1 MSLGPVSTSL
11 GSRTSLARRLA
22 EDVRSRIMSGEY
34 APGERLPSEA
44 ELVRHYEVSRVTV
57 RTALRTLEA
66 QGLVDVRHGSGSFVS
81 DFGAGIRAGLQELRS
96 ISDTI
101 REMGHEPGMER
112 HAMQRRP
119 ATVTE
124 AAKLGVDAGTEVL
137 AVERMILADG
147 QAVAFSYD
155 VVPLAGFSPAL
166 VDQLGTGSL
175 FATLHEAGLMPARAL
190 AEVHAISDES
200 IGWGPQKPVPGL
212 YVLLDQV
219 HFSRRGSAVAYS
231 RTYFV
236 EGRFQFVVLRTN

>member
-1 MSLGPVSTSL
+1 VSTSL
-11 GSRTSLARRLA
+11 GARTSLARRLA

-44 ELVRHYEVSRVTV
+44 ELVRRYEVSRVTV

-81 DFGAGIRAGLQELRS
+81 NFGAGIRAGLQELRS

-101 REMGHEPGMER
+101 REMGHEPRMER
-112 HAMQRRP
+112 HSRARRP
-119 ATVTE
+119 ATEVE
-124 AAKLGVDAGTEVL
+124 AAKLGVAAGAEVF
-137 AVERMILADG
+137 AIERMILADE
-147 QAVAFSYD
+147 QAVAYSYD
-155 VVPLAGFSPAL
+155 VVPIAGFPAEL
-166 VDQLGTGSL
+166 VDELGVGSL
-175 FATLHEAGLMPARAL
+175 FATLDAAGLMPARAL
-190 AEVHAISDES
+190 AEVHAISDET

-219 HFSRRGSAVAYS
+219 HFSRRGNAVAHS

>member
-1 MSLGPVSTSL
+1 MSQGPVSTSL

-119 ATVTE
+119 ATATE
-124 AAKLGVDAGTEVL
+124 AAKLGVDVGTEVL

-155 VVPLAGFSPAL
+155 VVPVAGFSPSL

-175 FATLHEAGLMPARAL
+175 FATLREAGLMPSRAL

>member
-1 MSLGPVSTSL
+1 MSTSL
-11 GSRTSLARRLA
+11 GARTSLARRLA

-101 REMGHEPGMER
+101 REMGHEPRMER
-112 HAMQRRP
+112 HARQRRP
-119 ATVTE
+119 ATPGE
-124 AAKLGVDAGTEVL
+124 AAKLGIAAGEDVL
-137 AVERMILADG
+137 AVERMILADER
-147 QAVAFSYD
+147 AVAYSYD
-155 VVPLAGFSPAL
+155 VVPLAGFPDEL
-166 VDQLGTGSL
+166 VEQLGAGSL
-175 FATLHEAGLMPARAL
+175 FGTLDAAGLMPARAL
-190 AEVHAISDES
+190 AEVHAISDET

-219 HFSRRGSAVAYS
+219 HFSRRGSAVAHS

>member
-1 MSLGPVSTSL
+1 VSMSASL
-11 GSRTSLARRLA
+11 RGRTSLARQLA
-22 EDVRSRIMSGEY
+22 EDVRSRIMSGEF

-44 ELVRHYEVSRVTV
+44 DLVRCYEVSRVTV

-81 DFGAGIRAGLQELRS
+81 DFGGGIRAGLQELRS

-101 REMGHEPGMER
+101 REMGHEPRMER
-112 HAMQRRP
+112 HASERRP
-119 ATVTE
+119 ATATE
-124 AAKLGVDAGTEVL
+124 TAKLGIPVGAEVL
-137 AVERMILADG
+137 ALERMVLADE
-147 QAVAFSYD
+147 QVVAYSFD
-155 VVPLAGFSPAL
+155 VVPLDGFPVEL
-166 VDQLGTGSL
+166 VHQLGAGSL
-175 FATLHEAGLMPARAL
+175 FATLAEAGIMPSRAL
-190 AEVHAISDES
+190 AEVHAISDET

>member
-1 MSLGPVSTSL
+1 MTVSTPL
-11 GSRTSLARRLA
+11 GGRTSLSRRLA
-22 EDVRSRIMSGEY
+22 EELRSRIMSGEF
-34 APGERLPSEA
+34 APGARLPSEA
-44 ELVRHYEVSRVTV
+44 ELVRRYQVSRVTV

-96 ISDTI
+96 ISETI

-112 HAMQRRP
+112 HSAIRRP
-119 ATVTE
+119 ATVVE
-124 AAKLGVDAGTEVL
+124 AGKLGIGAGAGVF

-155 VVPLAGFSPAL
+155 VIPLAGFPPEL

-175 FATLHEAGLMPARAL
+175 FATLAEAGTMPARAL
-190 AEVHAISDES
+190 AEVHAISDET
-200 IGWGPQKPVPGL
+200 IGWGPQRPDPGL

-219 HFSRRGSAVAYS
+219 HFSRRGSAVAYC